1 MADLPSEI
9 TECLKCVLGR
19 PAKAEELIREIT
31 MMASLNAAWPTATY
45 EQWEAAIETAV
56 KSGLLV
62 RTDQKLWLAPPKFEE
77 PKPVQKGLFDEC

>member
-31 MMASLNAAWPTATY
+31 QMASHNAAWPTATY

-62 RTDQKLWLAPPKFEE
+62 RVSQTLWLAPPVVVEVKA
-77 PKPVQKGLFDEC
+77 KQMGLFE

>member
-45 EQWEAAIETAV
+45 EQWTAAIETAV
-56 KSGLLV
+56 KRGLLV
-62 RTDQKLWLAPPKFEE
+62 RVSQTLWLAPPKFEE
-77 PKPVQKGLFDEC
+77 AKAKQMGLFE